1 MKQFAS
7 SHSRLNKRCLATCCR
22 ESVAGT
28 TEPKALKANM
38 RSLRVGPQCLGHC
51 SSSGAAAEDRG
62 VLTQQRWDAHG
73 CLRSG
78 LAAVWFLTPNTCMCG
93 AARTPCVK
101 GLEHHALFDRGK
113 PERKLC
119 AYWVQ
124 THSAGMGAHLFI
136 YLFFEFVFI
145 GPATV
150 QPRDMPHGYIQ
161 AREGHGR
168 SPSTTT
174 WFTLAISHSRAA
186 RLTTHL
192 WRLMRVQDLLSPWTG

>member
-51 SSSGAAAEDRG
+51 SSSVAAAEDRG
-62 VLTQQRWDAHG
+62 ILTQQRWDAHG

-124 THSAGMGAHLFI
+124 THSAGRSPFYLFI
-136 YLFFEFVFI
+136 FEFVFI

-150 QPRDMPHGYIQ
+150 QPRLAHETCHMGTYRRGKDMGAHPQRQHDLHMPFPI
-161 AREGHGR
+161 H
-168 SPSTTT
+168 
-174 WFTLAISHSRAA
+174 
-186 RLTTHL
+186 
-192 WRLMRVQDLLSPWTG
+192 VQPA